1 MDTSRRWIEE
11 SKLTRAADFRGSP
24 AKSAELIASD
34 QICDAGRLANRAE
47 SEFLKFP
54 WPTLA
59 QLTGN
64 IPPGSVSFVGAF
76 SGGGKTTF
84 VSSFVTELLKA
95 KKKIYVMALETTPD
109 HFRTYLACQQLGIRP
124 GDILTGAT
132 HSMANGE
139 AMRDAVLA
147 QIESQFED
155 LGQLLRVSNEESI
168 NNERLQA
175 AFEEAYQWG
184 ADMILVD
191 HIDEIDPEN
200 ASDLYAESVRTNK
213 LGAKLARRLEMKAFF
228 TSQLNSLVTVGNKLS
243 KYQPPQAQHFYMGGH
258 KIHVALNVLG
268 LFRPIR
274 ARRMD
279 ETPDAYR
286 KALAAAKSGELE
298 PQSALMQGKMGV
310 TLVKSKYYGERDG
323 RRAILSVRHGKV
335 YDDDEQTVEE
345 RYGI

>member
-1 MDTSRRWIEE
+1 M
-11 SKLTRAADFRGSP
+11 TRAAEYRGTA

-34 QICDAGRLANRAE
+34 QICDAGRLANRPE
-47 SEFLKFP
+47 SAFLKFP

-132 HSMANGE
+132 HSMSNGE
-139 AMRDAVLA
+139 ALRESVKA
-147 QIESQFED
+147 QIESQFDD

-168 NNERLQA
+168 NNVRLQQ
-175 AFEEAYQWG
+175 AFEEAHTWG
-184 ADMILVD
+184 ADMVLVD

-200 ASDLYAESVRTNK
+200 ASDLYAESVKTVK
-213 LGAKLARRLEMKAFF
+213 LGAKLARRTEMKAFF
-228 TSQLNSLVTVGNKLS
+228 TSQLNGLTAVGNKLS

-274 ARRMD
+274 ARRVD

-286 KALAAAKSGELE
+286 KALAAAKSGEME
-298 PQSALMQGKMGV
+298 PQSALMQGKMGIN
-310 TLVKSKYYGERDG
+310 LVKSKYYGEREG
-323 RRAILSVRHGKV
+323 RRVIVSVRHGKV
-335 YDDDEQTVEE
+335 YDDAQQSTEE